1 MVHFF
6 FLLLTLVFLSKNV
19 IDFISIFDSLIQ
31 STKDN
36 FVNRCERNTKNGIDL
51 FTTNRF
57 VISKKNLGQD
67 GLVTDNFTRDCAAIN
82 IYDIKINFKK
92 I

>member
-6 FLLLTLVFLSKNV
+6 FLLLTLVFLSKNA
-19 IDFISIFDSLIQ
+19 IGFISTFDSLIG
-31 STKDN
+31 TKDN

-57 VISKKNLGQD
+57 VISKKKFRSRWIGN
-67 GLVTDNFTRDCAAIN
+67 R
-82 IYDIKINFKK
+82 
-92 I
+92 